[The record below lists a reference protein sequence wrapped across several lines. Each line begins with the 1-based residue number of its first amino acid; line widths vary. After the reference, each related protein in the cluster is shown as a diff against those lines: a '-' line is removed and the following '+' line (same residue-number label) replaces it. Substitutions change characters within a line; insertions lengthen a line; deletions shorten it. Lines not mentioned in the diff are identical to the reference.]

1 MLRFRDKHFKNPCLS
16 NLALEDQFTPMMRV
30 LGRFP
35 PRSLPV
41 PFGDLSPLTTTGPR
55 GPALVTNL
63 GLLTLGNFLGP
74 RSRGCA
80 ENPARPAPPAPP
92 ARPAPPAPHS
102 PGSPDEPHTRAP
114 HGQHLPRPGAS
125 AASTSTCSSPGDAG
139 SASRTSGS
147 RSSTAS
153 AASSASFSGGSI
165 PQPALSLQPRAV
177 WRPQPPPGRS
187 ALPAPG
193 APVRVR
199 VRPLPAPRACP
210 PLPSRPRGASRLH
223 SGTRVALATAGPVT
237 VPPGQSGETAHWSFS
252 VFQSTGRDAGFS
264 APAPRVLGPSA
275 ASERLCVGT
284 GRGGTRPQS
293 PGVWG
298 TEACGYLW
306 VQSQPRLH
314 SETLFL
320 NK

>member
-1 MLRFRDKHFKNPCLS
+1 MVRSTLLLLRFRDKHLKNPCLS
-16 NLALEDQFTPMMRV
+16 NLVLEDQFTPIMRV

-63 GLLTLGNFLGP
+63 GLRTLGNFLGP

-80 ENPARPAPPAPP
+80 KNPARPVPS
-92 ARPAPPAPHS
+92 APHS
-102 PGSPDEPHTRAP
+102 PGSPDEPHTQAP
-114 HGQHLPRPGAS
+114 HGQHLLRPGAS
-125 AASTSTCSSPGDAG
+125 AASTSACSSPGDAG
-139 SASRTSGS
+139 SASRSSGS

-153 AASSASFSGGSI
+153 AASSAALSGGSI
-165 PQPALSLQPRAV
+165 PQPALFPQPRAV

-187 ALPAPG
+187 ALPAPS

-210 PLPSRPRGASRLH
+210 PLPSGRRGATRLH
-223 SGTRVALATAGPVT
+223 SGTRATLATAGRVT
-237 VPPGQSGETAHWSFS
+237 VPPGQSGETAHWSSS
-252 VFQSTGRDAGFS
+252 VFQGTGRDAGFS

-275 ASERLCVGT
+275 A
-284 GRGGTRPQS
+284 
-293 PGVWG
+293 
-298 TEACGYLW
+298 
-306 VQSQPRLH
+306 
-314 SETLFL
+314 
-320 NK
+320 